1 MVSFLRFRA
10 QNQNPRLFAKSAK
23 RWGTQF
29 LGDSNGGEPRFVV
42 EILCENHFQWR
53 TPTRPLCLSKSRN
66 ALGVSRSSLPAS
78 LFIRWLEMRF
88 ESIFDTR
95 SFTTVSA
102 PSLDCAKLI
111 SGDSKDTIRFLCFLA
126 DTDIPPLFVPYADF
140 EEIFREAHTASDGQY
155 KVQLLS
161 GHDGLE
167 LYVAR
172 CGRFNVEAYAGFETI
187 DRAVSTGKTKPPV
200 SLSHAGVQTLL
211 AAVGNLKGYDV
222 WVPAQDVCRLE
233 WSLAKPFKLR
243 QSIPQGYSL
252 VESILSEIDVVWV
265 TKSRDAIQALFEVE
279 HTTTIYSGLLRFNDI
294 LLSNPRLSRFSI
306 VSNESRRSLFSKQLF
321 RPTFQRSGLAE
332 VTSFLEYS
340 NVYDWHSR
348 LSGAR
353 DAPLIGAADINAPL
367 S

>member
-1 MVSFLRFRA
+1 MANTHKAALLEQIAERFGGLEKLSASQSLYSVVGDAVRIYIRYSKLHDRKRTFFGLREVDLR
-10 QNQNPRLFAKSAK
+10 RLEGHNS
-23 RWGTQF
+23 
-29 LGDSNGGEPRFVV
+29 
-42 EILCENHFQWR
+42 
-53 TPTRPLCLSKSRN
+53 
-66 ALGVSRSSLPAS
+66 
-78 LFIRWLEMRF
+78 
-88 ESIFDTR
+88 
-95 SFTTVSA
+95 
-102 PSLDCAKLI
+102 
-111 SGDSKDTIRFLCFLA
+111 FLCFLA